1 MEGGGLRLFCFG
13 LGYVAAAL
21 AGRLARRGFSI
32 AGTHRS
38 AAGIAA
44 RSGEGQEV
52 WQFDGT
58 QPVAAEALDGVS
70 HVLVSIPPEEDGDPV
85 LRHHRDLLAAQAR
98 QFEWVGYLSTTGVYG
113 DRAGAWVDETSRL
126 EPATARGERRVAAE
140 AAWQALQE
148 DFGLPVHIFRLAGI
162 YGPGRN
168 QLAAIRDG
176 TARRIVKPGQV
187 FSRVHVDDIVGI
199 LTSSIARPRPGAVY
213 NVCDDEPAPPQEVAA
228 HAARLLGLEP
238 PPEIP
243 FEAAALTPMARSF
256 FSESKRVS
264 NRLVKDELGYRFR
277 YPSYREGLASLLD
290 EAIGNRQ

>member
-1 MEGGGLRLFCFG
+1 MEGRRLRLFCFG
-13 LGYVAAAL
+13 LGYVATAL
-21 AGRLARRGFSI
+21 ARTLAPRGFSI

-38 AAGIAA
+38 EAGIAA
-44 RSGEGQEV
+44 MSAEGQDG

-58 QPVAAEALDGVS
+58 QPVAAEALEEVS

-85 LRHHRDLLAAQAR
+85 LRHHRDLLAQQAR

-113 DRAGAWVDETSRL
+113 DRAGEWVDETSRL
-126 EPATARGERRVAAE
+126 EPVTARGGRRVAAE
-140 AAWQALQE
+140 AEWRALQE
-148 DFGLPVHIFRLAGI
+148 GFGLPVHIFRLAGI

-176 TARRIVKPGQV
+176 TARRIVKPGQA
-187 FSRVHVDDIVGI
+187 FSRVHVEDIVGI

-213 NVCDDEPAPPQEVAA
+213 NVCDDEPAPPQEVVA
-228 HAARLLGLEP
+228 HAARLLGRAP

-243 FEAAALTPMARSF
+243 IEEAALTPMAQSF

-277 YPSYREGLASLLD
+277 YPTYREGLAALVD
-290 EAIGNRQ
+290 